1 MAPRSPHQ
9 RLQSDTRMD
18 VLTLTMGGA
27 KSKKTETPSPHD
39 SLSPCEE
46 YFEQHIKDQESTIAQ
61 DRQGNEIAIA
71 ISTPDQTPADGK
83 RHAGLTSE
91 AGTPAAQT
99 QVRSTS
105 PRLTFVDEQNTRSTP
120 TRAASHTTPAP
131 ACEPR
136 FLLSRSHRPT
146 KLYIDH
152 NYGLTTLPIDQ
163 LKHSIRQAAQLEAKA
178 RILEHKPLPSPPR
191 RRRRL
196 PKSPPPPP
204 PRSRAGSGASMGN
217 QHSHHALG
225 DDSAP
230 DDSDSRSLRSVV
242 RSPKG
247 GRAIRIPRRSSMNVF
262 KRFDSKSP
270 LPSDFAA
277 MAIEVPRAATA
288 PNLDN
293 LADDDDDTTE
303 YGSEEEERGRL
314 RHVHRHSAPSP
325 SIPVQPASPSATLTE
340 ESAARPLSA
349 SGTITDHDR
358 RPQVDEHDDVDEE
371 DSPQHLR
378 ISALSPTLPT
388 PSPLPEDSPHKYG
401 LKDRMETPE
410 APSPP
415 PDINVVK
422 ARRRSSGLEIF
433 NVSQNQT
440 LSIVIHA
447 DSLARRKPKHS
458 NPPHPSSTA

>member
-1 MAPRSPHQ
+1 
-9 RLQSDTRMD
+9 MD
-18 VLTLTMGGA
+18 VLTLTMQGA
-27 KSKKTETPSPHD
+27 RTKGTETSSPHD
-39 SLSPCEE
+39 SLSPCDE
-46 YFEQHIKDQESTIAQ
+46 YFEQNAKDQESTIAL
-61 DRQGNEIAIA
+61 DRQGNQIAIA
-71 ISTPDQTPADGK
+71 ISTPGQSPADGK
-83 RHAGLTSE
+83 RQLGLTSQ
-91 AGTPAAQT
+91 AGPPGAQT
-99 QVRSTS
+99 QQRQQERPT
-105 PRLTFVDEQNTRSTP
+105 PRLTFHTPTENNNTRPTP
-120 TRAASHTTPAP
+120 AHAASHTSPAAP

-136 FLLSRSHRPT
+136 FLLSRSHRPAR
-146 KLYIDH
+146 LYIDH
-152 NYGLTTLPIDQ
+152 HNGLTTLPIDQ
-163 LKHSIRQAAQLEAKA
+163 LKQSIRQAAPLDAKSWT
-178 RILEHKPLPSPPR
+178 LEHKPLPSPLTR

-225 DDSAP
+225 EESAL
-230 DDSDSRSLRSVV
+230 DDSDSRSLRSVI
-242 RSPKG
+242 RSPNG
-247 GRAIRIPRRSSMNVF
+247 GKAIRIPRRSSINVF
-262 KRFDSKSP
+262 KRLDSKSP

-293 LADDDDDTTE
+293 LADDDTTE

-314 RHVHRHSAPSP
+314 RHVHRYSAPSP

-358 RPQVDEHDDVDEE
+358 RPQTDGQDDLTEE
-371 DSPQHLR
+371 ESPQHLR
-378 ISALSPTLPT
+378 VSALSPTLPT
-388 PSPLPEDSPHKYG
+388 PSPVPEDSPHKYG

-433 NVSQNQT
+433 NVR
-440 LSIVIHA
+440 
-447 DSLARRKPKHS
+447 D
-458 NPPHPSSTA
+458 PPMTCL